1 MITTR
6 VATNNDKEFLWEL
19 KKAAM
24 AEYVDAVYGWD
35 DVIQRSFFEKGFQPD
50 VIRVIEEDGQMIGM
64 YELQDR
70 EDDLYLARMEVA
82 PEWQGRGIGSGLLQ
96 EMISYANNCNKP
108 LRLQVFKINP
118 AQNLYR
124 RMGFVDTGETETHIQ
139 MQYAQQGAQPDA
151 FGAG

>member
-1 MITTR
+1 MIITR
-6 VATNNDKEFLWEL
+6 VATKNDKEFLWEL

-35 DVIQRSFFEKGFQPD
+35 DVIQRSFFEKGFHPD

-82 PEWQGRGIGSGLLQ
+82 PEWQGRGIGSGLLL
-96 EMISYANNCNKP
+96 EMIRYANNCKSSQS
-108 LRLQVFKINP
+108 RISK
-118 AQNLYR
+118 R
-124 RMGFVDTGETETHIQ
+124 S
-139 MQYAQQGAQPDA
+139 
-151 FGAG
+151 